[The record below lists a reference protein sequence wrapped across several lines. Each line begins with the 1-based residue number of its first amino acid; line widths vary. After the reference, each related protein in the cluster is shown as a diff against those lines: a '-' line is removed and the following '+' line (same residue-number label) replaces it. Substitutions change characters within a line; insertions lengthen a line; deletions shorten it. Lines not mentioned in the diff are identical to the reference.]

1 MEFINIIQII
11 LAILLTVVILMQNRG
26 AGMSGV
32 FGGGGTN
39 VYMTK
44 RGLEKKLF
52 IATIVLSVAFFVV
65 SLTIVIL

>member
-11 LAILLTVVILMQNRG
+11 LAIILTVVILMQNRG

-32 FGGGGTN
+32 FGGGGSN

-52 IATIVLSVAFFVV
+52 IATIVLSIAFFAV
-65 SLTIVIL
+65 SLVIVIL

>member
-1 MEFINIIQII
+1 MEFINILQII
-11 LAILLTVVILMQNRG
+11 IAILLTIVILMQNRG

-32 FGGGGTN
+32 FGGGGSN

-52 IATIVLSVAFFVV
+52 IATIVLSIAFFLV
-65 SLTIVIL
+65 SLAIILM